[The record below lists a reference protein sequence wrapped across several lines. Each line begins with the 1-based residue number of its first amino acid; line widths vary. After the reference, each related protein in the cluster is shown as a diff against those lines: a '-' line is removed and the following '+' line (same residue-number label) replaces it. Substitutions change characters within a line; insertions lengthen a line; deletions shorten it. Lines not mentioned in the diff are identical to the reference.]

1 MLFIFTKAFACF
13 SLKAKDLISTSIFA
27 LSRHLRQYGCSGI
40 SGSINGQK
48 ATAGLPHTQ
57 HLHSEAFIGFRRMS
71 DSETGVGLL
80 LVRLSYSVIYL
91 LYFGLGVC
99 STGPSP
105 YLARYFWKSQV
116 LIFVMIRSPLR
127 NFSPHGVFRTNPS
140 AS

>member
-1 MLFIFTKAFACF
+1 MTEREKMLAGQLYDCGDTE
-13 SLKAKDLISTSIFA
+13 LLTQWHKAKDLISTSIFA

-80 LVRLSYSVIYL
+80 
-91 LYFGLGVC
+91 
-99 STGPSP
+99 TGSISP
-105 YLARYFWKSQV
+105 QDVF
-116 LIFVMIRSPLR
+116 IR
-127 NFSPHGVFRTNPS
+127 
-140 AS
+140 A